1 MNAGSPH
8 APRDQPEKEREKER
22 ERERERE
29 KEEETRGDQASAR
42 PKSFIFQQVHLYLA
56 LYIEGNERCKV
67 IQSQPKHSSSFALI
81 KTRIFSANL
90 SHKQYCVHYLLA
102 LEAYEPSFDK
112 GFSTRKLIYPQ
123 SVFSSYF

>member
-8 APRDQPEKEREKER
+8 APRDQPEKERER

-29 KEEETRGDQASAR
+29 KDKEKKKHGVTKLLRG
-42 PKSFIFQQVHLYLA
+42 PKSFIFQKVLLYLA

-81 KTRIFSANL
+81 ETRIFSAYL
-90 SHKQYCVHYLLA
+90 SHK
-102 LEAYEPSFDK
+102 
-112 GFSTRKLIYPQ
+112 
-123 SVFSSYF
+123 